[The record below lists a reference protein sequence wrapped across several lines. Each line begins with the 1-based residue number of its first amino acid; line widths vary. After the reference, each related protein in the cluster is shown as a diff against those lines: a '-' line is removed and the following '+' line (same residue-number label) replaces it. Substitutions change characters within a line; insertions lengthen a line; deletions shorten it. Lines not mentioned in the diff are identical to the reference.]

1 MTSQVEFWV
10 VIAIVAGC
18 AAYLSWRV
26 ARKLKAFVSRSSGPC
41 GGCSIACSTGTHTDA
56 GPAPPLAGAPP
67 APCVG
72 DAPRVQPPGSA

>member
-41 GGCSIACSTGTHTDA
+41 GGCSIACSTDERTAADSCRPPPVA
-56 GPAPPLAGAPP
+56 GRSQDGL
-67 APCVG
+67 
-72 DAPRVQPPGSA
+72 SK